1 MNAKT
6 YSKQI
11 KIFDIKFI
19 SCYIYHMNPG
29 RVEKPHYHKALE
41 IEYVLNG
48 NSSTHKKGRLYLRK
62 VGKVHEGV
70 NDSNRELVFIN
81 IMIPAETGFN
91 TYYTNKK

>member
-1 MNAKT
+1 MKTNT

-11 KIFDIKFI
+11 KILDAKLI

-29 RVEKPHYHKALE
+29 GIEKPHYHNALE

-48 NSSTHKKGRLYLRK
+48 NSSTHNKGKIYLRK
-62 VGKVHEGV
+62 AGKIHKGV

-81 IMIPAETGFN
+81 IMIPAETESN
-91 TYYTNKK
+91 TFYTNEK